1 MTRGGSAERDT
12 LASNGGPCW
21 LPYTSRRGIMYID
34 RVTLMRRAA
43 TAGLALAAIGSACRG
58 SAPVTPLAP
67 ATAELVIDDELLRSL
82 GPEPWLD
89 SPGTSEQYF
98 PIFLGASVR
107 DLVLGRPPAPRP
119 RLPVALRD
127 LGLDQA
133 RRIAETLPGRRVEL
147 EVWPTQD
154 WSGQP
159 SWVFARWRSGAGAA
173 WTWLTETGNWP
184 ARSQGT
190 DAKPMLPERIDPS
203 NSPGREDLFRDFLAS
218 SDLYDQPRFGNC
230 VYVRRSSGAI
240 ALAWPDPRERDA
252 RAAELIRPGAFD
264 AYCVN
269 PPARFNDRPVAFVV
283 TITGG
288 AIAWPAEIDWVPAP
302 RERPA
307 PAQVA
312 LQVSGWPGDFVA
324 RYQEDLRIAD
334 GELEARYPLSGR
346 TGRFR
351 HKGSFQPDHDLERMV
366 DYLEERYRVLSIE
379 TVRQRFTW
387 RGIPQSNLIAIIRGT
402 EGGPPVVM
410 ADHIDTAC
418 EEDTFARTRQRV
430 TTHGAD
436 DNATA
441 TAALLGA
448 AAVLRDAHP
457 RHDIWLV
464 HLTGEEFP
472 SDDLGARHFLS
483 EMMRARQDLRAA
495 VITDF
500 IGWHHP
506 GKPAF
511 QVSPTSIPGSE
522 RMAALALDAARQL
535 APELSAIYAAR
546 NQLRNSVFQT
556 DLLEFELYGIPGVLF
571 NEDMDYSDR
580 STGNPHD
587 HQSTDVASTLDLPF
601 AAAVAKVAIET
612 TLRLAND

>member
-1 MTRGGSAERDT
+1 MRIDS
-12 LASNGGPCW
+12 LA
-21 LPYTSRRGIMYID
+21 L
-34 RVTLMRRAA
+34 VRRAA
-43 TAGLALAAIGSACRG
+43 MAGLALVMAIWPACRS
-58 SAPVTPLAP
+58 SAPVTPLVP
-67 ATAELVIDDELLRSL
+67 VTGELVIDDELLRNL
-82 GPEPWLD
+82 RPEPWLD

-98 PIFLGASVR
+98 PIFIGASVR
-107 DLVLGRPPAPRP
+107 DLVLGRPRALRP

-133 RRIAETLPGRRVEL
+133 HRIAETLPGRRVEL

-154 WSGQP
+154 WNGQP
-159 SWVFARWRSGAGAA
+159 NWVFARWRSSAGAA
-173 WTWLTETGNWP
+173 WTWLTDARNWRPAWSQVTG
-184 ARSQGT
+184 R
-190 DAKPMLPERIDPS
+190 KPLLPERIDPS

-252 RAAELIRPGAFD
+252 RATELTRPGSFD

-269 PPARFNDRPVAFVV
+269 QPAQFNDRPVAFVLA
-283 TITGG
+283 IAGG
-288 AIAWPAEIDWVPAP
+288 AIAWPAEIEWVPAP
-302 RERPA
+302 SERPA

-312 LQVSGWPGDFVA
+312 LQVSGWPSDFAV
-324 RYQEDLRIAD
+324 RYLEDLRIAD

-346 TGRFR
+346 AARFR
-351 HKGSFQPDHDLERMV
+351 NKGSFQPDHDLERMV
-366 DYLEERYRVLSIE
+366 DYLEERYRVLEIE

-483 EMMRARQDLRAA
+483 EMMRARQDIRAA

-511 QVSPTSIPGSE
+511 QVSPTSISGSE

-535 APELSAIYAAR
+535 APELAVIYAAR
-546 NQLRNSVFQT
+546 NELRNSVFQT
-556 DLLEFELYGIPGVLF
+556 DLQEFELYGIPGVLF
-571 NEDMDYSDR
+571 NEDMDYSER
-580 STGNPHD
+580 STGNPHN
-587 HQSTDVASTLDLPF
+587 HQSTDVASTLDSPF
-601 AAAVAKVAIET
+601 AATVAKVAIET
-612 TLRLAND
+612 ALRLAND

>member
-1 MTRGGSAERDT
+1 MTAHALSHSTRI
-12 LASNGGPCW
+12 L
-21 LPYTSRRGIMYID
+21 
-34 RVTLMRRAA
+34 
-43 TAGLALAAIGSACRG
+43 LAAASGIACRR
-58 SAPVTPLAP
+58 STPAAPLPP
-67 ATAELVIDDELLRSL
+67 ATAALVTGDELLRGL
-82 GPEPWLD
+82 RPEPWLD
-89 SPGTSEQYF
+89 SPSTSEQYA

-107 DLVLGRPPAPRP
+107 DLVLGRPPATRP
-119 RLPVALRD
+119 RLPAALRE
-127 LGLDQA
+127 LGADQA
-133 RRIAETLPGRRVEL
+133 RRIAQTLPGHRVEL

-154 WSGQP
+154 WDGQP
-159 SWVFARWRSGAGAA
+159 SWVFARWRSSTGAA
-173 WTWLTETGNWP
+173 WTWLTQDRNEQP
-184 ARSQGT
+184 AASQASGP
-190 DAKPMLPERIDPS
+190 KPLLPERIDPS
-203 NSPGREDLFRDFLAS
+203 QSPGREDLFSDFLES
-218 SDLYDQPRFGNC
+218 SDLYAQPRFGNC
-230 VYVRRSSGAI
+230 VYVQRSSGAI
-240 ALAWPDPRERDA
+240 ALAWPDPRERSA
-252 RAAELIRPGAFD
+252 RAAELTRPGAFD

-269 PPARFNDRPVAFVV
+269 QPAWFNDRPVAFLV
-283 TITGG
+283 TVDGG
-288 AIAWPAEIDWVPAP
+288 AIAWPAEIDWTRAP
-302 RERPA
+302 SERPA

-312 LQVSGWPGDFVA
+312 LQVPGWPSDFA
-324 RYQEDLRIAD
+324 LRYQEDLQIAD
-334 GELEARYPLSGR
+334 GELDARYPLSGR
-346 TGRFR
+346 TARFR
-351 HKGSFQPDHDLERMV
+351 NKGAFQPDHDLERMV
-366 DYLEERYRVLSIE
+366 DYLEERYRALSIE

-387 RGIPQSNLIAIIRGT
+387 RGIPESNLIAIIQGT

-410 ADHIDTAC
+410 ADHIDAAC
-418 EEDTFARTRQRV
+418 EEDTFARTHRRV

-483 EMMRARQDLRAA
+483 EMMRARHDIRAA

-511 QVSPTSIPGSE
+511 QLSPTSIPGSE

-535 APELSAIYAAR
+535 APGLSVIYAAR
-546 NQLRNSVFQT
+546 DQLRNSVFQT
-556 DLLEFELYGIPGVLF
+556 DLQEFEFYGVPGVLF

-580 STGNPHD
+580 STRNPHN

>member
-1 MTRGGSAERDT
+1 MCIDS
-12 LASNGGPCW
+12 
-21 LPYTSRRGIMYID
+21 LPLVRR
-34 RVTLMRRAA
+34 TAA
-43 TAGLALAAIGSACRG
+43 AGLALVAAIELACRS
-58 SAPVTPLAP
+58 SAPVAP
-67 ATAELVIDDELLRSL
+67 FATAELVTDDELLRSL
-82 GPEPWLD
+82 RPEPWLD
-89 SPGTSEQYF
+89 SPGTSEQYV

-127 LGLDQA
+127 PGLDQA
-133 RRIAETLPGRRVEL
+133 RRIAGTLPGRRVEL

-154 WSGQP
+154 WNGQP
-159 SWVFARWRSGAGAA
+159 SWVFARWRSSAGAPWA
-173 WTWLTETGNWP
+173 WLTEARNGGP

-190 DAKPMLPERIDPS
+190 GARPLLPERIDPS
-203 NSPGREDLFRDFLAS
+203 QSPGREELFRDFLAS
-218 SDLYDQPRFGNC
+218 SDLYDQPKFGNC

-252 RAAELIRPGAFD
+252 RAAELTRPGAFD
-264 AYCVN
+264 AFCVN
-269 PPARFNDRPVAFVV
+269 QPARFNDRPVAFVV
-283 TITGG
+283 AIAGG

-302 RERPA
+302 SERPA
-307 PAQVA
+307 PAHVA
-312 LQVSGWPGDFVA
+312 LQVPDWPDDFAA
-324 RYQEDLRIAD
+324 RYQEDVRIAD

-351 HKGSFQPDHDLERMV
+351 NKGSFQPDHDLERMV
-366 DYLEERYRVLSIE
+366 DYLEERYRVLSIK

-387 RGIPQSNLIAIIRGT
+387 RGISQSNLIAIIQGT
-402 EGGPPVVM
+402 ERGPPVVM

-418 EEDTFARTRQRV
+418 EEDTFARTHQRV
-430 TTHGAD
+430 TSPGAD

-448 AAVLRDAHP
+448 AAALRDAHP

-483 EMMRARQDLRAA
+483 EAMRARQDIRAA

-500 IGWHHP
+500 IGWHRP

-511 QVSPTSIPGSE
+511 QINPTSIAGSE

-535 APELSAIYAAR
+535 APELSVVYAAR
-546 NQLRNSVFQT
+546 DELRNSVFQT
-556 DLLEFELYGIPGVLF
+556 DLQEFEFYGIPGVLF

-580 STGNPHD
+580 STGNPHN

-601 AAAVAKVAIET
+601 AATVAKVAIET

>member
-1 MTRGGSAERDT
+1 MCLDSLT
-12 LASNGGPCW
+12 LV
-21 LPYTSRRGIMYID
+21 RRI
-34 RVTLMRRAA
+34 A
-43 TAGLALAAIGSACRG
+43 TAGLALVAAIGLACRS
-58 SAPVTPLAP
+58 SAPLAT
-67 ATAELVIDDELLRSL
+67 ATAELVTATDDALLRGL

-89 SPGTSEQYF
+89 PPGTSEQYA

-119 RLPVALRD
+119 RLPVALRE
-127 LGLDQA
+127 LGVDQA
-133 RRIAETLPGRRVEL
+133 RRIAETLPGHRVEL

-159 SWVFARWRSGAGAA
+159 SWVFARWRSSAGAP
-173 WTWLTETGNWP
+173 WIWLTETRNGGP
-184 ARSQGT
+184 ARNQATG
-190 DAKPMLPERIDPS
+190 ARPLLPERIDPS
-203 NSPGREDLFRDFLAS
+203 QRPGRDDLFRDFLAS
-218 SDLYDQPRFGNC
+218 SDLYEQPRFGNC

-252 RAAELIRPGAFD
+252 RAAELTRPGGFD

-269 PPARFNDRPVAFVV
+269 QPARFNDRPVAFLVAV
-283 TITGG
+283 AGG

-302 RERPA
+302 SEHPA
-307 PAQVA
+307 PAPVA
-312 LQVSGWPGDFVA
+312 LQVPGWPDDFAV
-324 RYQEDLRIAD
+324 RYQEDLQIAD

-346 TGRFR
+346 TGWFR
-351 HKGSFQPDHDLERMV
+351 HKGAFQPDHDLERMV
-366 DYLEERYRVLSIE
+366 DYLEERYRVLSIQ

-387 RGIPQSNLIAIIRGT
+387 RGIAQSNLIAILPGT

-430 TTHGAD
+430 TSHGAD

-472 SDDLGARHFLS
+472 ADDLGARHFLS
-483 EMMRARQDLRAA
+483 EAMRARQDIRAV

-511 QVSPTSIPGSE
+511 QINPTSIAGSE

-535 APELSAIYAAR
+535 APELAVIYAAR

-556 DLLEFELYGIPGVLF
+556 DLQEFEFYGIPGILF
-571 NEDMDYSDR
+571 NEDMDYSDP
-580 STGNPHD
+580 SSGNPHN
-587 HQSTDVASTLDLPF
+587 HQSTDVASTLDPPF
-601 AAAVAKVAIET
+601 AAAVARVAIET

>member
-1 MTRGGSAERDT
+1 M
-12 LASNGGPCW
+12 C
-21 LPYTSRRGIMYID
+21 ID
-34 RVTLMRRAA
+34 RFTLVRRAA
-43 TAGLALAAIGSACRG
+43 TAGLALAAAMWLACRS
-58 SAPVTPLAP
+58 SAPVTPLTP
-67 ATAELVIDDELLRSL
+67 ATAELMIDDELLRGL
-82 GPEPWLD
+82 RPEPWLD

-98 PIFLGASVR
+98 PIFIGASVR
-107 DLVLGRPPAPRP
+107 DLVVGRPPAPRP
-119 RLPVALRD
+119 RLPVALRE

-133 RRIAETLPGRRVEL
+133 HRIAETLPARRVEL
-147 EVWPTQD
+147 EIWPSQD
-154 WSGQP
+154 WNGQP
-159 SWVFARWRSGAGAA
+159 NWVFARWRSGAGAA
-173 WTWLTETGNWP
+173 WTWLTEPRNWRP
-184 ARSQGT
+184 AWSQGRG
-190 DAKPMLPERIDPS
+190 AKPLLPELIDPS
-203 NSPGREDLFRDFLAS
+203 SSPGREDLFRDFLAS
-218 SDLYDQPRFGNC
+218 SDLYAQPGFGNC

-252 RAAELIRPGAFD
+252 RAAELTRPGAFD

-269 PPARFNDRPVAFVV
+269 QPARFNDRPVAFVV
-283 TITGG
+283 AVAGG
-288 AIAWPAEIDWVPAP
+288 AITWPAEIDWVPAP
-302 RERPA
+302 SRRPA

-312 LQVSGWPGDFVA
+312 LQVAGWPSDFAV

-351 HKGSFQPDHDLERMV
+351 TKGSFQPDHDLERMV
-366 DYLEERYRVLSIE
+366 DYLEERYRVLAIE

-387 RGIPQSNLIAIIRGT
+387 RGIPQSNLLAILHGT
-402 EGGPPVVM
+402 EGGPPVVV

-418 EEDTFARTRQRV
+418 EEDTFARTHERV

-448 AAVLRDAHP
+448 AAALRDAHP

-483 EMMRARQDLRAA
+483 EMMRARQDIRAV

-500 IGWHHP
+500 IGWHPP

-535 APELSAIYAAR
+535 APELSVIYAAR
-546 NQLRNSVFQT
+546 NEPRNSVFQT
-556 DLLEFELYGIPGVLF
+556 DLQEFEFHGIPGVLF

-580 STGNPHD
+580 STGSPHN
-587 HQSTDVASTLDLPF
+587 HQSTDVASTLDPPF

-612 TLRLAND
+612 ALRLAND

>member
-1 MTRGGSAERDT
+1 M
-12 LASNGGPCW
+12 C
-21 LPYTSRRGIMYID
+21 ID
-34 RVTLMRRAA
+34 RLTRVRRAA
-43 TAGLALAAIGSACRG
+43 AAGLALATAIGLACRS
-58 SAPVTPLAP
+58 SAPVPPLVP
-67 ATAELVIDDELLRSL
+67 ATAELVVDDELLRGL
-82 GPEPWLD
+82 RPQPWLD

-133 RRIAETLPGRRVEL
+133 RRIAGTLPGRRVEL

-154 WSGQP
+154 WNGQP
-159 SWVFARWRSGAGAA
+159 TWVFARWRSSAGAA
-173 WTWLTETGNWP
+173 WTWLTETRNGRP
-184 ARSQGT
+184 AGT
-190 DAKPMLPERIDPS
+190 QVTGPGPLLPERIDPS
-203 NSPGREDLFRDFLAS
+203 NSPGREALFSDFLAS

-252 RAAELIRPGAFD
+252 RAAELTRPGAFD

-269 PPARFNDRPVAFVV
+269 QPARFNDRPIAFVV
-283 TITGG
+283 AIAGG
-288 AIAWPAEIDWVPAP
+288 AIVWPAEIDWVPAP
-302 RERPA
+302 SERPA
-307 PAQVA
+307 PAQAA
-312 LQVSGWPGDFVA
+312 LQVAGWPGDFAA
-324 RYQEDLRIAD
+324 RYQEDLQIAD
-334 GELEARYPLSGR
+334 GEREARYPLSGR
-346 TGRFR
+346 TGRVR
-351 HKGSFQPDHDLERMV
+351 IKGSFQPDHDLERMV

-387 RGIPQSNLIAIIRGT
+387 RGIAQSNLIAIIQGT

-418 EEDTFARTRQRV
+418 EEDTFAATHRRV

-483 EMMRARQDLRAA
+483 EMRRAHQDIRAA

-500 IGWHHP
+500 IGWHRP

-511 QVSPTSIPGSE
+511 QVSPTSLPGSE

-535 APELSAIYAAR
+535 APELSVIYAAR
-546 NQLRNSVFQT
+546 DELRNSVFQT
-556 DLLEFELYGIPGVLF
+556 DLQEFELHGIPGILF

-580 STGNPHD
+580 STGNPHN

-601 AAAVAKVAIET
+601 AAAVAKIAIET
-612 TLRLAND
+612 TLRLANDD

>member
-1 MTRGGSAERDT
+1 MCIDSLT
-12 LASNGGPCW
+12 LV
-21 LPYTSRRGIMYID
+21 RR
-34 RVTLMRRAA
+34 TAP
-43 TAGLALAAIGSACRG
+43 AGLALVAAIGLACRS
-58 SAPVTPLAP
+58 SAPVAPLAT
-67 ATAELVIDDELLRSL
+67 ATGLVTDTDDELLRGL
-82 GPEPWLD
+82 RPEPWLD

-119 RLPVALRD
+119 RLAVALRD

-154 WSGQP
+154 WNGQP
-159 SWVFARWRSGAGAA
+159 SWVFARWRSSAGAP
-173 WTWLTETGNWP
+173 WTWLTEARNAGP
-184 ARSQGT
+184 ARSQAT
-190 DAKPMLPERIDPS
+190 AARPLLPERIDPS
-203 NSPGREDLFRDFLAS
+203 HSPGREDLFRDFLAS

-240 ALAWPDPRERDA
+240 ELAWPDPRERAA
-252 RAAELIRPGAFD
+252 RAAELTRPGVFD

-269 PPARFNDRPVAFVV
+269 QPARFNDRPVAFVV
-283 TITGG
+283 AVAGG

-302 RERPA
+302 SERPA

-312 LQVSGWPGDFVA
+312 LQVSAWPDDFA
-324 RYQEDLRIAD
+324 AAYQEDLRIAD

-346 TGRFR
+346 TARFR

-366 DYLEERYRVLSIE
+366 DYLEERYRVLSIQ

-387 RGIPQSNLIAIIRGT
+387 RGIPQSNLIAIIPGT

-430 TTHGAD
+430 TSHGAD

-448 AAVLRDAHP
+448 AAALRDAHP

-483 EMMRARQDLRAA
+483 EAMRARQDIRAA
-495 VITDF
+495 VIIDF
-500 IGWHHP
+500 VGWHHP

-511 QVSPTSIPGSE
+511 QVNPTSIAGSE

-535 APELSAIYAAR
+535 APGLSGVYAAR
-546 NQLRNSVFQT
+546 NQRRNSVFQT
-556 DLLEFELYGIPGVLF
+556 DLQEFELYGIPGVLF
-571 NEDMDYSDR
+571 NEDMDYSDP
-580 STGNPHD
+580 STGNPHN
-587 HQSTDVASTLDLPF
+587 HQSTDLASSLDPPF
-601 AAAVAKVAIET
+601 AAAVAKIAIET
-612 TLRLAND
+612 TLRLASD